1 MSDKSTNQIVDT
13 LLCKESEITNKF
25 HGTITELLRKGYDSD
40 RGKSLVL
47 SLIDSVRY
55 TLDELETKVKMN

>member
-25 HGTITELLRKGYDSD
+25 HGTVTELLRKEYDSD
-40 RGKSLVL
+40 RRKTLVL
-47 SLIDSVRY
+47 SLIESVRY
-55 TLDELETKVKMN
+55 TLDELESKIKMN

>member
-25 HGTITELLRKGYDSD
+25 HGTITELLRKEYDSD
-40 RGKSLVL
+40 RRKSLVL
-47 SLIDSVRY
+47 SLIDSARY
-55 TLDELETKVKMN
+55 TLDELETRIKMN